1 MGNQKNTQNKFS
13 LGDKGSLRDRGRGGG
28 FGPGECVCKN
38 CGYTAVHQLGIP
50 CFSQTC
56 PKCGGYMRRK

>member
-1 MGNQKNTQNKFS
+1 
-13 LGDKGSLRDRGRGGG
+13 LRDRGKRGG
-28 FGPGECVCKN
+28 FGPGECLCTN
-38 CGYTAVHQLGIP
+38 CGHTAVHQLGIP